1 MWDLIAKFQAEGKT
15 IVLTTHYMEEA
26 ERLCDRVAIVDHGKV
41 IALGTPS
48 ELMESIDMSHLP
60 PRSHGKPRLPSRMSS
75 CPLRAGRYAMSE
87 RVSFP
92 ITDARTER
100 KPLKR
105 RSFKDGSM
113 VQLTLVRFRE
123 FIREPEAVF
132 WTFIFP
138 ILLAAG
144 LGIAFRQRGPEQ
156 ARSASSAALPATAVV
171 DAIKRDS
178 TLIVRTIDDSAAALA
193 LRTGKIAL
201 LVVPGSAQ
209 DSIRLR
215 LRSDRSEAVNA
226 RVLVD
231 RAIQVSAGRVDPVR
245 VNDTYVTEAGSR
257 YIDFLIPGLLGM
269 NLMGSSV
276 WGIGFSIVTAR
287 SKKLLKRFMATPMS
301 RIQYLLSF
309 LASRL
314 VFLILEVVTLIGFG
328 YWAFGVPLRGSLITL
343 FLISLLGAV
352 SFGGLGLLARIAART
367 TEAVSGIMNF
377 IMLPMWI
384 FSGVFFSSSNF
395 PDMVQPF

>member
-1 MWDLIAKFQAEGKT
+1 
-15 IVLTTHYMEEA
+15 
-26 ERLCDRVAIVDHGKV
+26 
-41 IALGTPS
+41 
-48 ELMESIDMSHLP
+48 
-60 PRSHGKPRLPSRMSS
+60 
-75 CPLRAGRYAMSE
+75 
-87 RVSFP
+87 
-92 ITDARTER
+92 
-100 KPLKR
+100 
-105 RSFKDGSM
+105 M

-144 LGIAFRQRGPEQ
+144 LGIAFRQRGPEKAQ
-156 ARSASSAALPATAVV
+156 IGVVGSEANAVALV
-171 DAIKRDS
+171 DALKKDS
-178 TLIVRTIDDSAAALA
+178 TLIVRTYDDSAAALA
-193 LRTGKIAL
+193 LRTGRIAL
-201 LVVPGSAQ
+201 LVVPGSAT
-209 DSIRLR
+209 DSIRIVYDR
-215 LRSDRSEAVNA
+215 DRSEAVNA

-231 RAIQVSAGRVDPVR
+231 RAVQVSAGRVDPVR
-245 VNDTYVTEAGSR
+245 VSDTYVTEAGSR

-301 RIQYLLSF
+301 RVQYLLSF
-309 LASRL
+309 LASRM
-314 VFLILEVVTLIGFG
+314 VFLILEVVTLLGFG
-328 YWAFGVPLRGSLITL
+328 YWAFGVPLRGSLLTL
-343 FLISLLGAV
+343 FLISFLGAV
-352 SFGGLGLLARIAART
+352 SFGGFGLLAASRART

-395 PDMVQPF
+395 PDMVQPFVRALPLTAVNDALRANMLEGASLATVTPQLLIILAWGLVTFFAALKLFRWR